1 MLLTAKKIKA
11 KLYFYMKM
19 FTYKIT
25 WKVAQIFSKPKI
37 LFSEYI
43 QISRTHTGSY
53 KI

>member
-1 MLLTAKKIKA
+1 
-11 KLYFYMKM
+11 MKM
-19 FTYKIT
+19 SFTYKIM
-25 WKVAQIFSKPKI
+25 WKVAQIFSKPKS